1 MFGAVSGDDQA
12 RGWLIAILAGMIVLP
27 GGLALYHSGGGVI
40 DAASSADQDDGG
52 VTEAEPTGS
61 GDETGGGADA
71 GSAAGSDSDCEERWT
86 PDPAWAHA
94 RGTGQALLLREAPGQ
109 VDENSVTRVFVNQS
123 SVGTEREN
131 RTMANYTLEGS
142 GAFDTL
148 ASFQVANSTADA
160 VIEDD
165 PGDGLSHH
173 DSHVTLTDVRLLD
186 GLIEADKIEPHARTN
201 ATTSA
206 ATYTSEGTQFSGL
219 TVDGEEITDV
229 SPWQMIDL
237 SDEFGPGSRAMLY
250 ERIGSI
256 HAPEKQVD
264 DGWAADLDV
273 NAIHVYLHDIDDS
286 TSEAESLDL
295 IVGRASGHSDF
306 PMEPPCGPVQHVTA
320 SATALNATIPPTQPL
335 ETGHAEIPFTG
346 GNESTQLANASLVSN
361 NASAIDT
368 RTRGA
373 WEDDR
378 SWAHAET
385 TAADVCLVPQGDGC
399 LVEADAVDVQVR
411 SLAPAG
417 EAAFSEASVQFV
429 NLTVAGE
436 SVCEAAANG
445 TCSPPPDTRISL
457 PGGGEVTL
465 NEQVLEDPDPTDCTT
480 QRAVT
485 AVHVIPPGD
494 GHETLLGQAETG
506 AVYC

>member
-1 MFGAVSGDDQA
+1 MFGAASGDDQA

-27 GGLALYHSGGGVI
+27 GGIAFYHSGSGVL
-40 DAASSADQDDGG
+40 DAASPTSEDEDEAVAEPASSDDGDG
-52 VTEAEPTGS
+52 GS
-61 GDETGGGADA
+61 SSTTDD
-71 GSAAGSDSDCEERWT
+71 DCSQRWE
-86 PDPAWAHA
+86 PDPAWAQA
-94 RGTGQALLLREAPGQ
+94 RGASEAFLLRDVPGQ
-109 VDENSVTRVFVNQS
+109 EKGDSVTRASVNQS
-123 SVGTEREN
+123 GVGADRDN
-131 RTMANYTLEGS
+131 ATMANYTLEGS

-148 ASFQVANSTADA
+148 ASFQVANSTANA
-160 VIEDD
+160 AIEDD
-165 PGDGLSHH
+165 TGYGVSHQ
-173 DSHVTLTDVRLLD
+173 DSQVVLTDVSLLD

-219 TVDGEEITDV
+219 VVDGEEITHV
-229 SPWQMIDL
+229 SPWQMVDL
-237 SDEFGPGSRAMLY
+237 SDEFGPGSRVMLY

-256 HAPEKQVD
+256 HAPQKPVD

-273 NAIHVYLHDIDDS
+273 NAIHIYLHDVDDS
-286 TSEAESLDL
+286 TSEAETLDL

-320 SATALNATIPPTQPL
+320 SATALNATVPPTQPL

-385 TAADVCLVPQGDGC
+385 TAADICLVPQGDSC
-399 LVEADAVDVQVR
+399 LVEAEAVDVQTR
-411 SLAPAG
+411 SVAPRG
-417 EAAFSEASVQFV
+417 EAAFSEASVEFV

-436 SVCEAAANG
+436 SVCEVAANG

-457 PGGGEVTL
+457 PGGGEVIL

-494 GHETLLGQAETG
+494 GHETLLGQAESG

>member
-27 GGLALYHSGGGVI
+27 GGIALYHSGGGVF
-40 DAASSADQDDGG
+40 DAASPASDGDEDEA
-52 VTEAEPTGS
+52 VAEPTSS
-61 GDETGGGADA
+61 GDGDD
-71 GSAAGSDSDCEERWT
+71 GSSSTAEEECSQRWE

-94 RGTGQALLLREAPGQ
+94 RGSSEAFLLRDVPGQ
-109 VDENSVTRVFVNQS
+109 ETGDSVTRAFVNQS
-123 SVGTEREN
+123 GVGVDRDN
-131 RTMANYTLEGS
+131 ATMANYTLRGS

-148 ASFQVANSTADA
+148 ASFQVANSTANA
-160 VIEDD
+160 AIEDE
-165 PGDGLSHH
+165 PGYGLSHQ
-173 DSHVTLTDVRLLD
+173 SSQVVLTDVSLLD
-186 GLIEADKIEPHARTN
+186 GRIEADKIEPHARTN

-206 ATYTSEGTQFSGL
+206 ATYTSEGTHFSGL
-219 TVDGEEITDV
+219 VVDGEEITHV
-229 SPWQMIDL
+229 SPWQMVDL
-237 SDEFGPGSRAMLY
+237 SDEFGPGSRVMLY

-256 HAPEKQVD
+256 HAPERPVD

-273 NAIHVYLHDIDDS
+273 NAIHIYLHDVDDS
-286 TSEAESLDL
+286 TSEAETLDL

-335 ETGHAEIPFTG
+335 ESGHAEIPFTG

-399 LVEADAVDVQVR
+399 LVQADAVEVQVR
-411 SLAPAG
+411 SVAPAG
-417 EAAFSEASVQFV
+417 EAAFSEASVEFV

-457 PGGGEVTL
+457 PGGGEVIL

-494 GHETLLGQAETG
+494 GHETLLGQAESG